1 MSTKTLRK
9 RIALTAVT
17 ALGAGLLSVVST
29 PAANAFYSGSGSADV
44 INVAT
49 TNSDTA
55 TAAVNGTIGG
65 ARSVGLL
72 AADTSSALASTATLL
87 ATGTIVVS
95 NGISA
100 TASTFS
106 VVGGTIVAASSVG
119 VTIGTAQTSAD
130 ITTNAGAEAIAVR
143 PNSGVTTMTITLASG
158 TAAVP
163 TGLLSRL
170 TVTIAATSA
179 VGVYS
184 AAESTVNTAPA
195 TGTGS
200 TSVTGVD
207 GVNATTL
214 SATRIPNGASGKIN
228 FALKDAFGNPLSA
241 SVFTASSTAGGFVK
255 ISADG
260 VFTETS
266 GGNSAVDVQATRA
279 SGSVTVTQ
287 AVANAPVT
295 VTVTLAYRGVTVG
308 TKTFSFEGEV
318 AKVTVT
324 PTKVG
329 KTGSSNAN
337 ADAATVVY
345 TDAANNVVYPAGTGA
360 NVSSVVTA
368 SMGDQTIVNGV
379 TVGTYPTATVSG
391 KVTVTCNTTAGTVPA
406 LQIRHVNG
414 ASGTIV
420 LSNTW
425 AQTCAGAAT
434 SVTGSWDKASYTPG
448 SIAVLTLSFKDSKGF
463 AANSYDLLD
472 TMTITGSP
480 SSTTAQ
486 AGASVTALNP
496 HAARGG
502 GLTGTI
508 TQTYIVGSTTGDFV
522 AVITPA
528 DSLKTA
534 ATAAGT
540 SQANLSVAYK
550 IASGT
555 TTVTNEQV
563 LASIVSL
570 IASINKQIVAL
581 QKLIL
586 KRS

>member
-29 PAANAFYSGSGSADV
+29 PAANAFYAGAGSADV

-55 TAAVNGTIGG
+55 TAVAIGTIGG

-72 AADTSSALASTATLL
+72 AADTTTALAGTATLL

-95 NGISA
+95 NGSSG
-100 TASTFS
+100 TAATFS
-106 VVGGTIVAASSVG
+106 VVGGTIVAASTVG
-119 VTIGTAQTSAD
+119 VTIGTSQTTAD

-143 PNSGVTTMTITLASG
+143 PNSGVTTMTISLSSG
-158 TAAVP
+158 TAAAP

-170 TVTIAATSA
+170 TVTVVAAST

-184 AAESTVNTAPA
+184 AADSFINTANTA
-195 TGTGS
+195 GS
-200 TSVTGVD
+200 DSLVVD
-207 GVNATTL
+207 GIDQVNATTG
-214 SATRIPNGASGKIN
+214 SATVIPNGGTGKVN
-228 FALKDAFGNPLSA
+228 FSLRDSFGNLVPA
-241 SVFTASSTAGGFVK
+241 SVFTASASAGGFVN
-255 ISADG
+255 ISGTNG
-260 VFTETS
+260 VFTETLGS
-266 GGNSAVDVQATRA
+266 TSAVDVEASRN

-295 VTVTLAYRGVTVG
+295 VTVTLAYRGVTIG
-308 TKTFSFEGEV
+308 TKTFSFQGEV
-318 AKVTVT
+318 ARVTVT

-329 KTGSSNAN
+329 KTSSTTN
-337 ADAATVVY
+337 
-345 TDAANNVVYPAGTGA
+345 TDAANITYADSAGNVLFPT
-360 NVSSVVTA
+360 NSPITSTVVTA

-379 TVGTYPTATVSG
+379 TVANYPSRTATG
-391 KVTVTCNTTAGTVPA
+391 KVTISCNATAGTAPA
-406 LQIRHVNG
+406 LQIRHLNI
-414 ASGTIV
+414 ASGTVV

-434 SVTGSWDKASYTPG
+434 SLTASWDKASYTPG

-486 AGASVTALNP
+486 AGASVTPLNP

-502 GLTGTI
+502 GLTGAI
-508 TQTYIVGSTTGDFV
+508 TQTYVVGTTTGDFV
-522 AVITPA
+522 AVVVPA

-586 KRS
+586 QRR

>member
-9 RIALTAVT
+9 RIALAAVT

-29 PAANAFYSGSGSADV
+29 PAANAFIGTNV
-44 INVAT
+44 INLAV

-55 TAAVNGTIGG
+55 TAVIGESQTSS
-65 ARSVGLL
+65 RSVGLL
-72 AADTSSALASTATLL
+72 AHDTSVALAGTATMLSN
-87 ATGTIVVS
+87 GTLVVS
-95 NGISA
+95 NGAANASA
-100 TASTFS
+100 ATFS
-106 VVGGTIVAASSVG
+106 VVGGLIVGASATN
-119 VTIGTAQTSAD
+119 VTISAGQTSAD
-130 ITTNAGAEAIAVR
+130 LTNANALKVIAVK
-143 PNSGVTTMTITLASG
+143 PNPGVTTMVISLSTG
-158 TAAVP
+158 TAAAP
-163 TGLLSRL
+163 TGLTSRL
-170 TVTIAATSA
+170 TVTVVTTST

-184 AAESTVNTAPA
+184 AADSFINTAVEANATVNGVDQVNAQ
-195 TGTGS
+195 TGS
-200 TSVTGVD
+200 
-207 GVNATTL
+207 ATV
-214 SATRIPNGASGKIN
+214 IPNGAAGQIN
-228 FALKDAFGNPLSA
+228 FKLNDSFGNLATA
-241 SVFTASSTAGGFVK
+241 SVVTATSTAGGFVK
-255 ISADG
+255 IDTTNG
-260 VFTETS
+260 QFNDTTN
-266 GGNSAVDVQATRA
+266 GTSAVDVGA
-279 SGSVTVTQ
+279 SYNNASVRVTQ
-287 AVANAPVT
+287 AVANVPVT
-295 VTVTLAYRGVTVG
+295 VTVTIAYRGVTVG
-308 TKTFSFEGEV
+308 TKTFSFQGEV
-318 AKVTVT
+318 TKVTVT
-324 PTKVG
+324 PTKVA
-329 KTGSSNAN
+329 KTTVTTNT
-337 ADAATVVY
+337 DAATVVY
-345 TDAANNVVYPAGTGA
+345 NDAAGNVVFPITTITT
-360 NVSSVVTA
+360 SVVAA

-379 TVGTYPTATVSG
+379 TVANLPTRTETA
-391 KVTVTCNTTAGTVPA
+391 KVTISCNSTAGTVPA
-406 LQIRHVNG
+406 LQLRHLNS

-420 LSNTW
+420 ASNTW

-448 SIAVLTLSFKDSKGF
+448 SIATLTLTFKDSKGF

-486 AGASVTALNP
+486 AGAAVTALNP

-508 TQTYIVGSTTGDFV
+508 TQQYVVGSTTGDFV
-522 AVITPA
+522 AVVVPA

-540 SQANLSVAYK
+540 SQANLSVSYK

-586 KRS
+586 QRR

>member
-9 RIALTAVT
+9 RIALAAVT

-29 PAANAFYSGSGSADV
+29 PAANAFTEYGETNILA
-44 INVAT
+44 VAVN
-49 TNSDTA
+49 NSDTA
-55 TAAVNGTIGG
+55 TAVLATTASGSFGFGVLAV
-65 ARSVGLL
+65 
-72 AADTSSALASTATLL
+72 DTSTTLAGTATMLSN
-87 ATGTIVVS
+87 GTIVVS
-95 NGISA
+95 SGVATTA
-100 TASTFS
+100 TAAFIVT
-106 VVGGTIVAASSVG
+106 GGTIVAQSANVTVAQDQRSANLLNVAAVKTVAIKPSAG
-119 VTIGTAQTSAD
+119 VTSMVISL
-130 ITTNAGAEAIAVR
+130 
-143 PNSGVTTMTITLASG
+143 VTG

-163 TGLLSRL
+163 TGLKSRL
-170 TVTIAATSA
+170 TVTV
-179 VGVYS
+179 VGTNTLGAFS
-184 AAESTVNTAPA
+184 AADSLINTASSI
-195 TGTGS
+195 TGTD
-200 TSVTGVD
+200 SVVVDGVD
-207 GVNATTL
+207 QVNATTG
-214 SATRIPNGASGKIN
+214 SATAIPNGGTGKIN
-228 FALKDAFGNPLSA
+228 FSLKDAFGNAATA
-241 SVFTASSTAGGFVK
+241 SVVTASSTAGGFVK
-255 ISADG
+255 LSASDTDFAVASPAG
-260 VFTETS
+260 T
-266 GGNSAVDVQATRA
+266 SAVDVAATRNA
-279 SGSVTVTQ
+279 GSVTVTQ
-287 AVANAPVT
+287 AVANVPVT
-295 VTVTLAYRGVTVG
+295 VTVTLAYRGVTFA
-308 TKTFSFEGEV
+308 TKTFAFQGEV

-324 PTKVG
+324 PSKVG
-329 KTGSSNAN
+329 KTSASN
-337 ADAATVVY
+337 ADAANVVY
-345 TDAANNVVYPAGTGA
+345 TDSAGNTLFPTDSTVA
-360 NVSSVVTA
+360 TTVVTA

-379 TVGTYPTATVSG
+379 TVANYPSRTATG
-391 KVTVTCNTTAGTVPA
+391 KVTVSCNATSGTVSA
-406 LQIRHVNG
+406 LQVAHLNA

-420 LSNTW
+420 RSNTW

-486 AGASVTALNP
+486 AGAAVTPLNP

-502 GLTGTI
+502 GITGTI
-508 TQTYIVGSTTGDFV
+508 TQTYVVGSTTGDFV
-522 AVITPA
+522 AVVVPA

-534 ATAAGT
+534 ALAAGT

-586 KRS
+586 KRR